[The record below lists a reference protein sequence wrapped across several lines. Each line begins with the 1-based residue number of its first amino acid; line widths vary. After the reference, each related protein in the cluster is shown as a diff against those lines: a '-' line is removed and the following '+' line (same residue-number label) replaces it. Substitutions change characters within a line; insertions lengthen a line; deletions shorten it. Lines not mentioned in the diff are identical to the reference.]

1 MVSPR
6 ILLRKGTICIEGNIG
21 CGKTTL
27 LDFFKKRYQATG
39 DPDPGIFLEP
49 VERWRNVD
57 GENLFHY
64 LYKDPARYSL
74 AFQTYV
80 QLTMIKLHSRQPKLM
95 ERSIYSARY
104 CFVENLYKLNY
115 LSRLEYIILDKWF
128 KHLVLAGKDNH
139 LLDLNSSTTTPPADN
154 QDNYTPAIDGA
165 KHDDTL
171 EYNLLS
177 KPTGINVDLIIYLRC
192 TPEKV
197 MNRIKLRSRAE
208 EKDISFEYVK
218 SLHDLHEDWL
228 MNKKFPVPAPVL
240 ILDTNCKQSSLEEL
254 YEKAAPYI
262 NGEKKITSSPKII
275 SIDEMMNGIIRN

>member
-1 MVSPR
+1 MVSPSSR
-6 ILLRKGTICIEGNIG
+6 LLLRKGTICIEGNIG

-27 LDFFKKRYQATG
+27 LDFFRKRYQATG
-39 DPDPGIFLEP
+39 CPDPGIFLEP

-80 QLTMIKLHSRQPKLM
+80 QLTMIKLHSKQPKLM

-104 CFVENLYKLNY
+104 CFVENLYQLNY

-128 KHLVLAGKDNH
+128 KHLVLSGSEINPNQEVADT
-139 LLDLNSSTTTPPADN
+139 SSSN
-154 QDNYTPAIDGA
+154 NNL
-165 KHDDTL
+165 KEL

-177 KPTGINVDLIIYLRC
+177 RPCGVNIDLIIYLRC
-192 TPEKV
+192 SPQQV
-197 MNRIKLRSRAE
+197 MERIRIRSRAE
-208 EKDISFEYVK
+208 EKDISFDYIK
-218 SLHDLHEDWL
+218 SLHNLHEDWL
-228 MNKKFPVPAPVL
+228 IKRKFPVPAPVL
-240 ILDTNCKQSSLEEL
+240 VLDTNCKQSSLQEL

-262 NGEKKITSSPKII
+262 NGEKKLSSSPTVI
-275 SIDEMMNGIIRN
+275 SLSPYGDDRMINGSSI